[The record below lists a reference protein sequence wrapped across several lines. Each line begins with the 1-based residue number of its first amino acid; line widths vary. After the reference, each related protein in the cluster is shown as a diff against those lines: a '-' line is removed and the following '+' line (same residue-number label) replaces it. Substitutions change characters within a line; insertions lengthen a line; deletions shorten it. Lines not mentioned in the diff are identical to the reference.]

1 MRRAT
6 RFAGFLLAIA
16 IGFAVPRADAIDT
29 MTARDRAVPH
39 YDRIIVILE
48 ENKTYAT
55 IVNGSD
61 APHSH
66 ALATQYG
73 LATQMFAESHPSEPN
88 YVALVSGTT
97 GGITDD
103 AGWFTAGHLIPPPDL
118 ATQLRAKGLAW
129 RAYLENL
136 PEPGSF
142 AIFSAGSAD
151 RPAGLYAAK
160 HTAFT
165 NLASVHNDPDV
176 RRELVGFDA
185 LQADLAAGNVPAFAL
200 IVPNQCNEM
209 HSIRSPAAPPDC
221 RHDDGALI
229 RRGDAEIGRL
239 VAQIQAAPFWTHG
252 NNAIVI
258 TFDEDEDE
266 GRIAGEPVRCC
277 VDDAQDPGGGH
288 IPTIVITNHGPRG
301 LPDATPYDHYS
312 ILRTIED
319 ALGLDGH
326 VRHAGDPGVQPMTPL
341 FALHA
346 P

>member
-1 MRRAT
+1 MSAC
-6 RFAGFLLAIA
+6 RFVPSALGFALALALCASGAIA
-16 IGFAVPRADAIDT
+16 AT
-29 MTARDRAVPH
+29 TARDRAVPP
-39 YDRIIVILE
+39 YDHIIVILE

-55 IVNGSD
+55 IVNGSA
-61 APHSH
+61 APHFH
-66 ALATQYG
+66 ALATEYG

-118 ATQLRAKGLAW
+118 ATQLHAKGLAW
-129 RAYLENL
+129 RAYLEDL
-136 PEPGSF
+136 PAPGSF
-142 AIFSAGSAD
+142 AIFSAGSAR

-165 NLASVHNDPDV
+165 NLASVHHDPDV

-185 LQADLAAGNVPAFAL
+185 LQADLAAGSVPAFAL

-221 RHDDGALI
+221 RHDDDALV

-239 VAQIQAAPFWTHG
+239 VASIQTSPFWAHG

-258 TFDEDEDE
+258 TFDEDEDD
-266 GRIAGEPVRCC
+266 GRVAGEPVRCC
-277 VDDAQDPGGGH
+277 VNDAQDPGGGH

-301 LPDATPYDHYS
+301 VRDATPYDHYS

-341 FALHA
+341 FAVR